1 LATLLIEHPIFL
13 EHEMPPGHPERV
25 DRIRAV
31 TEALANPRFDDAIRR
46 EAPKAEVDAATLVH
60 DRRYVD
66 LIVGNAPTEGFVQL
80 DADTFMSPGTLPAA
94 LHAVGG
100 ACLAVDEVM
109 RGSVANAFCA
119 IRPPGHHAES
129 DSGMGFCIF
138 NNVAIAARH
147 AQKAHGAERVA
158 ILDWDVHH
166 GNGTQ
171 EIFWRDPSVLYASSH
186 QFPFY
191 PGTGAANE
199 TGVGNIVNAPLEAG
213 AGAAEFR
220 SALTGKL
227 LPAIDAFRPDLML
240 ISAGFDAHR
249 RDPLGML
256 ELGEEDFVWATREL
270 MALANRH
277 CAGRIVSM
285 LEGGYDLQ
293 ALAGSTAAHVAALME
308 A

>member
-46 EAPKAEVDAATLVH
+46 EAPKAEIDAATLVH

-227 LPAIDAFRPDLML
+227 LPAIDAFRPDLIL

>member
-158 ILDWDVHH
+158 IIDWDVHH

-171 EIFWRDPSVLYASSH
+171 EIFWKDPSVLYASSH

-227 LPAIDAFRPDLML
+227 LPAIDAFRPDLIL

>member
-199 TGVGNIVNAPLEAG
+199 TGVGNIFNAPLDAG

-227 LPAIDAFRPDLML
+227 LPAIDAFRPDLIL

>member
-31 TEALANPRFDDAIRR
+31 TEALANPRFDDAIHR
-46 EAPKAEVDAATLVH
+46 EAPKAEIDAATLVH

-220 SALTGKL
+220 SALAGKL
-227 LPAIDAFRPDLML
+227 LPAIDAFRPDLIL

-277 CAGRIVSM
+277 CEGRIVSL

>member
-109 RGSVANAFCA
+109 RGSVASAFCA

>member
-46 EAPKAEVDAATLVH
+46 EAPKAEIDAATLVH

>member
-31 TEALANPRFDDAIRR
+31 TQALANPSFDDAIRR
-46 EAPKAEVDAATLVH
+46 KAPKAEIEAATLVH

-66 LIVGNAPTEGFVQL
+66 LIVGNAPTDGFVQL

-147 AQKAHGAERVA
+147 AQEAHGAERVA

-199 TGVGNIVNAPLEAG
+199 TGVGNIFNAPLDAG
-213 AGAAEFR
+213 AGSAEFR

-227 LPAIDAFRPDLML
+227 LPAIDAFRPDLIL

-249 RDPLGML
+249 RDPLAML
-256 ELGEEDFVWATREL
+256 ELDEGDFVWATREM
-270 MALANRH
+270 MALAGRH
-277 CAGRIVSM
+277 CSGRIVSL

>member
-227 LPAIDAFRPDLML
+227 LPAIDAFRPDLIL